1 MKLSKEQERVYKKI
15 QDYIKLAKEC
25 ETFKEYYIREH
36 TDDFKERFDY
46 QEILEHETKLF
57 ETHEERLTNDYI
69 KYYIDARE
77 NNIALTTCS
86 SATLRALEKKKLIKI
101 IKDGKQWV
109 DRVQLLESEMN
120 K

>member
-36 TDDFKERFDY
+36 TDDFKERNDY
-46 QEILEHETKLF
+46 KQIVEYETRLF
-57 ETHEERLTNDYI
+57 EENKEELTNDYI
-69 KYYIDARE
+69 EYYIDARE
-77 NNIALTTCS
+77 HNIALTTCS

-101 IKDGKQWV
+101 IEDGKQWV
-109 DRVQLLESEMN
+109 DRVQLLESEVN
-120 K
+120 Y

>member
-15 QDYIKLAKEC
+15 QDYIKFAKEC
-25 ETFKEYYIREH
+25 NTFKEYYIREQ
-36 TDDFKERFDY
+36 TDDFKDRSDY
-46 QEILEHETKLF
+46 QSILEHETKLF
-57 ETHEERLTNDYI
+57 EANEERLTNDYI
-69 KYYIDARE
+69 EYYIDARE

-86 SATLRALEKKKLIKI
+86 SATLRALEKRELIKI

-109 DRVQLLESEMN
+109 DKVQLLEREMN